1 MNNPTHL
8 VKAALNVWWVDV
20 IIILIFLAIGLALL
34 ARGGRALILRRK
46 SASWPTVR
54 GTVLAA
60 QIHENRDGDGSTYQA
75 HLSYEY
81 RVGGRTYRGGRLEW
95 AGGAADGLLARHQR
109 IVAAYPPGQAVT
121 VCYDPADPSR
131 SALEPRRMRE
141 ALILLA
147 IGAGLT
153 AFALAFMLARLV

>member
-1 MNNPTHL
+1 MTNPTHV

-20 IIILIFLAIGLALL
+20 LIILIFLAVGLALL
-34 ARGGRALILRRK
+34 ARGGRALILCRK
-46 SASWPTVR
+46 SASWPTVP
-54 GTVLAA
+54 GTVVASR
-60 QIHENRDGDGSTYQA
+60 IHENRDSEGSTFEA
-75 HLSYEY
+75 NLSYEY

-95 AGGAADGLLARHQR
+95 TGGVANGLLARHQR
-109 IVAAYPPGQAVT
+109 IVAAYPPGRAVT
-121 VCYDPADPSR
+121 VCYDPTDPSR